1 MKKIFICIVG
11 VLLVIT
17 SCVKDLDYQSTER
30 EMSLADY
37 ADIMTKTI
45 INNLSCGV
53 DETDIINY
61 LLFRKHISSDS
72 IKTISK
78 YNIDNNVY
86 VFFVNLYAG
95 KWYIMAGDYSC
106 APIIAEGEGD
116 SFYDGG
122 ELSKQE
128 GEWLQTIG
136 SYIKECRN
144 STSERVLNNRTEWIR
159 SQRFAKIKNKTYSRQ
174 SRSEEPDTTEVEIY
188 VITDTLFNDNYP
200 ALTITSWHQI
210 EPFNNAIPLATAN
223 MRCPAGCAVIAIAQL
238 LYYTHYAFGF
248 PNNIYASASCSNYYY
263 QQPYNYS
270 FSTLTSTTWDYMEP
284 SWLDL
289 SDNDPYTA
297 ALSALISY
305 RTGSYYGID
314 SGEAYGATPVNNIS
328 GALATFGLTNVTRL
342 SFLSSTI
349 MNEIQ
354 NERPVL
360 CDGYGH
366 TDYTESHAYLID
378 GYKRLCLQETE
389 IITDTSGHILS
400 QNVYV
405 YDNIQWWIN
414 TGGYPNHFHI
424 LSTEG
429 TYIPYYRYMYTG
441 WSQN

>member
-1 MKKIFICIVG
+1 MLG
-11 VLLVIT
+11 VLLVLT
-17 SCVKDLDYQSTER
+17 SCVNESDYQSTKKDLLSE
-30 EMSLADY
+30 DY
-37 ADIMTKTI
+37 ISVLTKTI
-45 INNLSCGV
+45 NNNLSFGV
-53 DETDIINY
+53 NEADVINY
-61 LLFRKHISSDS
+61 LSFRKQVSSAS
-72 IKTISK
+72 IKEISK
-78 YNIDNNVY
+78 YSIDNTVY
-86 VFFVNLYAG
+86 VFFVNLFDG
-95 KWYIMAGDYSC
+95 RWFIMAGDYSC
-106 APIIAEGEGD
+106 APIIAEGKGKFFND
-116 SFYDGG
+116 DG
-122 ELSKQE
+122 ELSKME
-128 GEWLQTIG
+128 SNWLQSIG

-144 STSERVLNNRTEWIR
+144 STSEVVQNNRTEWLR
-159 SQRFAKIKNKTYSRQ
+159 SKRFAIIKNKSYSRLD
-174 SRSEEPDTTEVEIY
+174 RSEEPDTTEVEID
-188 VITDTLFNDNYP
+188 VITDTLYNDNYP

-297 ALSALISY
+297 ALSALISF

-314 SGEAYGATPVNNIS
+314 SGGAYGATPVNNIA

-342 SFLSSTI
+342 SFLISTI

-366 TDYTESHAYLID
+366 TDYTESHSYLID

-441 WSQN
+441 WSQY